1 MNLDYQIAEDYLLK
15 LPSET
20 REELCKKILS
30 RLKNRKK
37 TKREIEQ
44 EYSSFLKNSKSFK
57 DFKEKYFAKK

>member
-30 RLKNRKK
+30 GLKTRKK
-37 TKREIEQ
+37 TKKEIEH
-44 EYSSFLKNSKSFK
+44 EYASYLSKSKSFK
-57 DFKEKYFAKK
+57 DFKEKYFTKK